1 MVVSSSLPVK
11 SGVPQGSILG
21 PLLFLIYINNMV
33 EAVSVSRIQL
43 YADDSQCM
51 QDIHNR
57 SDCDLLQEDLNSLLQ
72 WSSTWNMG
80 FNVAKCAFMRV
91 GNLIPDSTYHLSSSD
106 LSLTTE
112 HKDVGVL
119 VTSKLSFS
127 KHLRSIL
134 AKAYCS
140 LGLLRRLIPPNSD
153 SALKH

>member
-1 MVVSSSLPVK
+1 MVRADGYVSSSLPVK

-33 EAVSVSRIQL
+33 QAVSISRIQL
-43 YADDSQCM
+43 YADDSQCI

-72 WSSTWNMG
+72 WSSMV
-80 FNVAKCAFMRV
+80 FNVPKCAFIRF

-127 KHLRSIL
+127 KHLLEVHIS
-134 AKAYCS
+134 
-140 LGLLRRLIPPNSD
+140 
-153 SALKH
+153 